1 MKQKDAVSS
10 SQSRKVFILLLLLC
24 PFGLLCCYFFYSPW
38 FLIHKDVCWEHP
50 ISFEA
55 PMDAAG
61 RVSFLLLALYRPLC
75 LNRRK
80 DSLLYI
86 YTPHSRLSSMK
97 RERKMALPRIY
108 IYISHRWRYPL
119 LLLAGSKKRHSS
131 LWCGEARGS
140 ITPRALHSCECL
152 TPFAITRLRNYR
164 ILSLYSNCSSLSLI
178 NPERDFI
185 TADVLRS
192 NHYCLAAGLFFLL
205 FI

>member
-1 MKQKDAVSS
+1 MRQKDAVSS

-61 RVSFLLLALYRPLC
+61 RVSFLLLTLYRPLC

-108 IYISHRWRYPL
+108 IYIYP
-119 LLLAGSKKRHSS
+119 
-131 LWCGEARGS
+131 
-140 ITPRALHSCECL
+140 IDDV
-152 TPFAITRLRNYR
+152 
-164 ILSLYSNCSSLSLI
+164 ILCSSLRDQRSVILVYGV
-178 NPERDFI
+178 ERREGVSHRAPFI
-185 TADVLRS
+185 PVSA
-192 NHYCLAAGLFFLL
+192 
-205 FI
+205 